1 MPVIK
6 RHSFLKRHP
15 GMSRLAFSR
24 HYLEHHGP
32 LAAGLA
38 GFRKFAFRYLQNHF
52 DEDLTGGGEPPFDGL
67 TMTFQVPREDYRQG
81 FFQHPDY
88 AKVRP
93 DEEYL
98 FDLSATV
105 SVLGEEEI
113 VYSRE
118 TGGEK
123 AIILSSGGLAGA
135 PQDRHLRSSAFEKY
149 GLRQAICNQLDT
161 KTATA
166 LGFGKSAF
174 AYDLLWELYFATSQ
188 ERRTACRDS
197 SFIAGFSSPR
207 SDVQPLALAVREFTI
222 F

>member
-6 RHSFLKRHP
+6 RHSFLKRHA
-15 GMSRLAFSR
+15 GLSRQAFSR

-38 GFRKFAFRYLQNHF
+38 GFRKFAFRYEQNHF
-52 DEDLTGGGEPPFDGL
+52 DEDLTGAADPPFDGL

-88 AKVRP
+88 AQVRP

-105 SVLGEEEI
+105 SVLGEEE
-113 VYSRE
+113 VVFGQGRE
-118 TGGEK
+118 GAK
-123 AIILSSGGLAGA
+123 AILLAMGGG
-135 PQDRHLRSSAFEKY
+135 RGSADLETY
-149 GLRQAICNQLDT
+149 GVRRAVCNRLDT
-161 KTATA
+161 GTATA
-166 LGFGKSAF
+166 LGFGESAF
-174 AYDLLWELYFATSQ
+174 AYDRLWEIYFASPDD
-188 ERRTACRDS
+188 RRAACRDRG
-197 SFIAGFSSPR
+197 FIAGFSSPHA
-207 SDVQPLALAVREFTI
+207 DVPPRALAAREFVI

>member
-6 RHSFLKRHP
+6 RHSFLKRHS
-15 GMSRLAFSR
+15 GMSRPAFSR
-24 HYLEHHGP
+24 HYLDHHGP
-32 LAAGLA
+32 LAASLV
-38 GFRKFAFRYLQNHF
+38 GFRQYAFRYLQNHI
-52 DEDLTGGGEPPFDGL
+52 DEDLTGGGDPPFDGL

-88 AKVRP
+88 AKIRP

-105 SVLGEEEI
+105 SVLGEENI
-113 VYSRE
+113 VFGHG

-123 AIILSSGGLAGA
+123 AIILASR
-135 PQDRHLRSSAFEKY
+135 DRDLRPGVFDTY
-149 GLRQAICNQLDT
+149 GLRQVICNLLDT

-174 AYDLLWELYFATSQ
+174 SYDCLWEIYFASPDA
-188 ERRTACRDS
+188 RREACRDPG
-197 SFIAGFSSPR
+197 FIQALSSPTP
-207 SDVQPLALAVREFTI
+207 DAPPLVLAAREFTI

>member
-1 MPVIK
+1 LPVIK
-6 RHSFLKRHP
+6 RHSFLKRHS
-15 GMSRLAFSR
+15 GMSRSAFSR

-38 GFRKFAFRYLQNHF
+38 GFQKFAFRYQQNHF
-52 DEDLTGGGEPPFDGL
+52 DEDLTGTGDPPFDGL

-113 VYSRE
+113 VFSHE
-118 TGGEK
+118 AGGEK
-123 AIILSSGGLAGA
+123 AIVLASGG
-135 PQDRHLRSSAFEKY
+135 DLRSGAFEKY
-149 GLRQAICNQLDT
+149 GLRQAICNHLDT

-174 AYDLLWELYFATSQ
+174 AYERLWELYFASSD
-188 ERRTACRDS
+188 ERRAACRDA
-197 SFIAGFSSPR
+197 SFIADLSSPA
-207 SDVQPLALAVREFTI
+207 SDVRPLALAAREFVI

>member
-15 GMSRLAFSR
+15 GMSRSAFSR

-38 GFRKFAFRYLQNHF
+38 GFRQYAFRYLQNHI
-52 DEDLTGGGEPPFDGL
+52 DEDLTGAGEPPFDGL

-105 SVLGEEEI
+105 SVLGEENI
-113 VYSRE
+113 VHGQGL
-118 TGGEK
+118 GGEK
-123 AIILSSGGLAGA
+123 AIILVSRGPAA
-135 PQDRHLRSSAFEKY
+135 TPDDRDLRSDVLVKY
-149 GLRQAICNQLDT
+149 GARHVIRNQLDT
-161 KTATA
+161 RTATA
-166 LGFGKSAF
+166 LGFGKSALP
-174 AYDLLWELYFATSQ
+174 YDRLWEIYFASSD
-188 ERRTACRDS
+188 ERRAACGDR
-197 SFIAGFSSPR
+197 SFIAELSS
-207 SDVQPLALAVREFTI
+207 STLNAQPLALAVREFTI

>member
-1 MPVIK
+1 
-6 RHSFLKRHP
+6 
-15 GMSRLAFSR
+15 MSRPAFSR

-38 GFRKFAFRYLQNHF
+38 GFRKFAFRYLQNHL
-52 DEDLTGGGEPPFDGL
+52 DEDLTGAGEPPFDGL

-113 VYSRE
+113 VFSHE

-123 AIILSSGGLAGA
+123 AIILSSGGPAGA
-135 PQDRHLRSSAFEKY
+135 LEKY
-149 GLRQAICNQLDT
+149 GLRQAVCNHLDT

-174 AYDLLWELYFATSQ
+174 AYDLLWEIYFASSD
-188 ERRTACRDS
+188 ERRAACRDAGFMS
-197 SFIAGFSSPR
+197 SFSSPT
-207 SDVQPLALAVREFTI
+207 SEMQPLALAAREFTI

>member
-1 MPVIK
+1 VPVIK

-15 GMSRLAFSR
+15 GMSRPAFSS
-24 HYLEHHGP
+24 HYLGHHGP
-32 LAAGLA
+32 LAAGLE
-38 GFRKFAFRYLQNHF
+38 GFRKFAFRYEQNHF
-52 DEDLTGGGEPPFDGL
+52 DEDLTGAGDPPFDGL

-88 AKVRP
+88 AQVRP

-113 VYSRE
+113 VFSHA

-123 AIILSSGGLAGA
+123 AIVLASGGD
-135 PQDRHLRSSAFEKY
+135 PRSGSFETY
-149 GLRQAICNQLDT
+149 GLRRAVCNHLDT

-174 AYDLLWELYFATSQ
+174 AYDRLWELYFASAD
-188 ERRTACRDS
+188 ERRAACRDGR
-197 SFIAGFSSPR
+197 FMAGFFSPK
-207 SDVQPLALAVREFTI
+207 SDVQPQALAAREFVI